1 MSDKIPVRKSEL
13 WKRTS
18 EEGGIVVDTVRAI
31 EHTLNDTAL
40 RIFELCD
47 GESSISDIAEMLT
60 KEYEVDLETARNDVT
75 RVAEKLEELNVLTF
89 K

>member
-1 MSDKIPVRKSEL
+1 MSESIPVKKSEL
-13 WKRTS
+13 FKRTS

-31 EHTLNDTAL
+31 EHILNDTAL

-47 GESSISDIAEMLT
+47 GESTISDIATKLT
-60 KEYEVDLETARNDVT
+60 EEYDVDFETARKDVVKCT
-75 RVAEKLEELNVLTF
+75 ERLEKLNVLTF